1 MAPLL
6 GLVVH
11 GDLVCVFFSRVP
23 LCEFS
28 VKKKKKKMLRLPW
41 RGQSGRAAAG
51 CARAAASGWRARC
64 QYYAKFY
71 TASYL
76 TH

>member
-1 MAPLL
+1 
-6 GLVVH
+6 
-11 GDLVCVFFSRVP
+11 
-23 LCEFS
+23 
-28 VKKKKKKMLRLPW
+28 MLHLPW

-51 CARAAASGWRARC
+51 CARAAASGWRRARC

-76 TH
+76 TRILAVVICGSGSTCVSVLSP